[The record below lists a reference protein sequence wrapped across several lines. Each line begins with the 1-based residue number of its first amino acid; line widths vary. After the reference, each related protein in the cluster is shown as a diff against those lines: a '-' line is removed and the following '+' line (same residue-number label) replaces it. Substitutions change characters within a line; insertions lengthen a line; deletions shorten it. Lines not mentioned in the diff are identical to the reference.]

1 MLKHIRQ
8 SMMVLSLSVLMILLM
23 APEMQTSYA
32 ASKPGRPS
40 ISAFTNSATSI
51 ELDWGRVSG
60 ASGYQVY
67 RSRYKNGG
75 YYRVKTLKGG
85 SGKVWTDRN
94 LEAESLYWYKV
105 RAYKKSHS
113 KYIYGKFSKPDNAMA
128 SSKPYYYQTI
138 NIDSSRDGITYIDVE
153 FANYTTHDI
162 VFRESNLNVY
172 ILDFDQFLEDDE
184 SLMEENT
191 EIVNIYDSSNNFSAY
206 YYPDE
211 VRVKPG
217 EDITITF
224 ETDEYRVDY
233 DPEYSRVISDVDYCG
248 RSYAVIFSNWD
259 DPAPIRDARRPEL
272 AAKHQGISR
281 AQKKQ

>member
-1 MLKHIRQ
+1 
-8 SMMVLSLSVLMILLM
+8 
-23 APEMQTSYA
+23 MQLFMKKEETHVETHSTVDDDSEPFYA
-32 ASKPGRPS
+32 HDPADGAGNADFLRC
-40 ISAFTNSATSI
+40 IQTGTAF
-51 ELDWGRVSG
+51 
-60 ASGYQVY
+60 
-67 RSRYKNGG
+67 
-75 YYRVKTLKGG
+75 
-85 SGKVWTDRN
+85 
-94 LEAESLYWYKV
+94 
-105 RAYKKSHS
+105 H
-113 KYIYGKFSKPDNAMA
+113 F
-128 SSKPYYYQTI
+128 
-138 NIDSSRDGITYIDVE
+138 GITYIDVE

-172 ILDFDQFLEDDE
+172 ILDFDRFLEDDE

-233 DPEYSRVISDVDYCG
+233 DPEYSRVISDIDYCG

-259 DPAPIRDARRPEL
+259 DPAPIRDSRRPEL